1 MIKFSKLFHLDILL
15 EIYLMYLNFVLISS
29 TNEIYQHETSNTN
42 RLISLNFAIIIIFTY
57 VFIFI
62 WIQFLIFSY
71 YRIDE
76 AEHNKLVE
84 LFRGVKSNKK
94 SRHYVSAL
102 LLRRLI
108 FVVVLIFCVS
118 INSKVLI
125 GILPWIQLINLA
137 WIVFIRPYEEIKGN
151 MI

>member
-1 MIKFSKLFHLDILL
+1 MTFGYFIRKLLDVSQ
-15 EIYLMYLNFVLISS
+15 FVLISS
-29 TNEIYQHETSNTN
+29 TNEIYLHETSNTN
-42 RLISLNFAIIIIFTY
+42 RSISLTFAILMIFAY

-76 AEHNKLVE
+76 AEHNKLGE
-84 LFRGVKSNKK
+84 LFRGAKSNKK
-94 SRHYVSAL
+94 SRHYASAL

-118 INSKVLI
+118 INSKVF
-125 GILPWIQLINLA
+125 ILTFFLKSN
-137 WIVFIRPYEEIKGN
+137 
-151 MI
+151 